1 MKKILGILV
10 LGLFILLQN
19 TSYAAKKYL
28 LDGDWVLNK
37 QTNCKDPIL
46 KLTIKKN
53 KIKANKLKGKVNIK
67 KNILKL
73 GKDLKGTIG
82 SISFFQLF
90 SESSECVYEFTKK
103 RYAIPGATEG
113 WTAFKMDDGS
123 MHDKRFAGW
132 QGAMSEEYINDVRLS
147 KDNEPVRAGKKSI
160 RFHIKRGHAPK
171 WALREGHDMVFLDDG
186 NPDRLEELLDT
197 LDVLHGKDFWY
208 FFSVFIPEDFPDPY
222 DEEKMRGNSDWSKEI
237 AVLRGEFYLFEISA
251 QTQECIGDV
260 NNFELATAKFYNG
273 SLEFSYFPTIATG
286 KKIMSI
292 DEMRGKWTDI
302 LIHIN
307 YDLEDGLMIFYV
319 NGEKVYG
326 KDLSEDYYD
335 RNRAE
340 DGYWNEVFEPENY
353 FFEMPEDFWDEG
365 VSSVDECD
373 YLIFTS
379 FGGRR
384 SYLNGMIVAKDIPS
398 SVLYYDEVK
407 IGTTREEVDIRSNPD
422 LIPLN

>member
-1 MKKILGILV
+1 
-10 LGLFILLQN
+10 
-19 TSYAAKKYL
+19 
-28 LDGDWVLNK
+28 
-37 QTNCKDPIL
+37 
-46 KLTIKKN
+46 
-53 KIKANKLKGKVNIK
+53 
-67 KNILKL
+67 
-73 GKDLKGTIG
+73 
-82 SISFFQLF
+82 
-90 SESSECVYEFTKK
+90 
-103 RYAIPGATEG
+103 
-113 WTAFKMDDGS
+113 
-123 MHDKRFAGW
+123 
-132 QGAMSEEYINDVRLS
+132 MSEEYINDVRLS

>member
-1 MKKILGILV
+1 
-10 LGLFILLQN
+10 LFILLQN

-67 KNILKL
+67 KNSLKL

-251 QTQECIGDV
+251 QTQQCIGDV

>member
-1 MKKILGILV
+1 MKFLTLLLV
-10 LGLFILLQN
+10 TVFIFSN
-19 TSYAAKKYL
+19 PVYAAKKYL
-28 LDGDWVLNK
+28 LDGEWVLNK
-37 QTNCKDPIL
+37 QTNCEDPIL
-46 KLTIKKN
+46 QLTIKKN
-53 KIKANKLKGKVNIK
+53 RIKAGKLKGKVNIK
-67 KNILKL
+67 KNSLKL
-73 GKDLKGTIG
+73 GKDLTGTF
-82 SISFFQLF
+82 SSNSFFELV
-90 SESSECVYEFTKK
+90 SKTSECIYEFTKE

-123 MHDKRFAGW
+123 MYDKRFAGW

-147 KDNEPVRAGKKSI
+147 KDNEPVRAGNKSI
-160 RFHIKRGHAPK
+160 RFLIERGHAPK
-171 WALREGHDMVFLDDG
+171 WASRQGHDMVFLDDG
-186 NPDRLEELLDT
+186 NPDRQEELLDT

-222 DEEKMRGNSDWSKEI
+222 DEEKMKGNSNWSEEI
-237 AVLRGEFYLFEISA
+237 AVLRGEFYLIEISA
-251 QTQECIGDV
+251 TTQQCIGDAD
-260 NNFELATAKFYNG
+260 NFPLATAKFYNG
-273 SLEFSYFPTIATG
+273 SLEFSYFPNIAMG

-292 DEMRGKWTDI
+292 DDMRGKWTDI

-340 DGYWNEVFEPENY
+340 DGYWNEVFEPDNY

-365 VSSVDECD
+365 DSSVDECD

-398 SVLYYDEVK
+398 SVLYYDEVR